1 MSNNAKIVRDYYKN
15 NLTLFT
21 DRIFREVATNKDF
34 VTEILRVFLEDEKLE
49 IIELIPQRDIS
60 IYNQRSVILDVYCK
74 LSSGKVVNVEV
85 ENDTYGEKHNHQK
98 RVRYYGAMI
107 DAKNLLPND
116 DFSKLPDLYMIYL
129 TLRDFI
135 GQNKTIYHVE
145 RQIIETKSYL
155 DNGYHEIY
163 INAEVDDK
171 SSIAEVMKVLSTT
184 DYVNKNFKTI
194 TKMKE
199 EKLMPVEV
207 ERAMEGLKEEYR
219 LEGRL
224 EGELKAFVSLLRQGI
239 ISEEVVLKNLN
250 ISKEELE
257 KKLRSLLS
265 KINNF
270 NCRNGK

>member
-1 MSNNAKIVRDYYKN
+1 M
-15 NLTLFT
+15 
-21 DRIFREVATNKDF
+21 
-34 VTEILRVFLEDEKLE
+34 
-49 IIELIPQRDIS
+49 
-60 IYNQRSVILDVYCK
+60 
-74 LSSGKVVNVEV
+74 NVEV
-85 ENDTYGEKHNHQK
+85 ENDSHGEKHSHQR
-98 RVRYYGAMI
+98 RVRHYGAMI
-107 DAKNLLPND
+107 DAKALLPND

-135 GQNKTIYHVE
+135 GQKKTIYHVE

-184 DYVNKNFKTI
+184 DYVNRNFKTI
-194 TKMKE
+194 AKVKE

-207 ERAMEGLKEEYR
+207 ERAIEGLRE
-219 LEGRL
+219 
-224 EGELKAFVSLLRQGI
+224 EGELKGELKTFVSLMRQGI

-257 KKLRSLLS
+257 KKIKELA
-265 KINNF
+265 I
-270 NCRNGK
+270 

>member
-1 MSNNAKIVRDYYKN
+1 
-15 NLTLFT
+15 
-21 DRIFREVATNKDF
+21 
-34 VTEILRVFLEDEKLE
+34 
-49 IIELIPQRDIS
+49 
-60 IYNQRSVILDVYCK
+60 
-74 LSSGKVVNVEV
+74 
-85 ENDTYGEKHNHQK
+85 
-98 RVRYYGAMI
+98 MI

-257 KKLRSLLS
+257 KKIREFA
-265 KINNF
+265 I
-270 NCRNGK
+270 

>member
-34 VTEILRVFLEDEKLE
+34 VEELLRVFLEDEKLE
-49 IIELIPQRDIS
+49 IIELVPQRDIS
-60 IYNQRSVILDVYCK
+60 IYNQRRVILDVYCK
-74 LSSGKVVNVEV
+74 LSNGKIVNVEL
-85 ENDTYGEKHNHQK
+85 ENDAHGEKHDHQR
-98 RVRYYGAMI
+98 RVRHYGSMI
-107 DAKNLLPND
+107 DAKSLLPND

-135 GQNKTIYHVE
+135 GEHKTVYHIE

-194 TKMKE
+194 AKVKE

-207 ERAMEGLKEEYR
+207 ERAIEGLR
-219 LEGRL
+219 QEG
-224 EGELKAFVSLLRQGI
+224 EIKGELKGKLKAFMSLLQQGI

-257 KKLRSLLS
+257 KKIKELA
-265 KINNF
+265 I
-270 NCRNGK
+270 

>member
-60 IYNQRSVILDVYCK
+60 IYNQRRVILDVYCK

-116 DFSKLPDLYMIYL
+116 DFSKLQDLYMIYL

-135 GQNKTIYHVE
+135 GQKKTIYHVE

-219 LEGRL
+219 LEG
-224 EGELKAFVSLLRQGI
+224 ELKAFVSLLRQGI

-257 KKLRSLLS
+257 KKIREFA
-265 KINNF
+265 I
-270 NCRNGK
+270 

>member
-1 MSNNAKIVRDYYKN
+1 MSSNTKIVGDYYKK

-21 DRIFREVATNKDF
+21 DKIFREVASNKDF
-34 VTEILRVFLEDEKLE
+34 VRELLRVFLEDEKLE
-49 IIELIPQRDIS
+49 IIELVPQRDIS
-60 IYNQRSVILDVYCK
+60 IYNQRSVTLDVYCK

-85 ENDTYGEKHNHQK
+85 ENDAHGEKHDHQR
-98 RVRYYGAMI
+98 RVRHYGAMI
-107 DAKNLLPND
+107 DAKNLSPND

-129 TLRDFI
+129 TIRDFI

-145 RQIIETKSYL
+145 RQIMETKSYL

-194 TKMKE
+194 TKLKE

-207 ERAMEGLKEEYR
+207 ERAIEGLKE
-219 LEGRL
+219 EGRL
-224 EGELKAFVSLLRQGI
+224 EGELRAFVTLLREGI
-239 ISEEVVLKNLN
+239 ISEELVLSKLN

-257 KKLRSLLS
+257 KRIKEYA
-265 KINNF
+265 I
-270 NCRNGK
+270 

>member
-1 MSNNAKIVRDYYKN
+1 M
-15 NLTLFT
+15 L
-21 DRIFREVATNKDF
+21 
-34 VTEILRVFLEDEKLE
+34 ILGTFSLL
-49 IIELIPQRDIS
+49 
-60 IYNQRSVILDVYCK
+60 LD
-74 LSSGKVVNVEV
+74 SGKVVNVEV

-129 TLRDFI
+129 TIRDFI
-135 GQNKTIYHVE
+135 GQNKTVYHVE

-155 DNGYHEIY
+155 NNGYHEIY

-194 TKMKE
+194 TKLKE

-207 ERAMEGLKEEYR
+207 EKAIEELR
-219 LEGRL
+219 EEGRL
-224 EGELKAFVSLLRQGI
+224 EGRQEGRQEGRLEGRQEGRLEGRIEGELKTFVSLMRQGL

-257 KKLRSLLS
+257 KKI
-265 KINNF
+265 KEFAI
-270 NCRNGK
+270 